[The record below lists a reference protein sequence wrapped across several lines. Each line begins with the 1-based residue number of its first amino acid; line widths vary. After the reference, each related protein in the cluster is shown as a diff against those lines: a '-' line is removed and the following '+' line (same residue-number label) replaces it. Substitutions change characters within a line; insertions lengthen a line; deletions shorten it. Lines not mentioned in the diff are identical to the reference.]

1 MSDHLTIIGAGLAGS
16 EAAWQA
22 AEAGVP
28 VTLYE
33 MRPQQPTPAH
43 KTGNCA
49 ELVCSNSMGSNQ
61 DSSAP
66 FLLKEELRNLD
77 SLIVSSADKHA
88 VPAGKALA
96 VNRDL
101 FSEEITRKLENHPN
115 ITLKREEVSS
125 IPMDGPVIIATGP
138 LTSPA
143 LSEKL
148 SELLGQEHL
157 YFYDALSPIV
167 DAQSIIWI
175 KPISLRVMERATR
188 TI

>member
-1 MSDHLTIIGAGLAGS
+1 MSSHLTIIGAGLAGS

-28 VTLYE
+28 VVLYE
-33 MRPQQPTPAH
+33 MRPGRETPVH

-66 FLLKEELRNLD
+66 FLLKQELRNLD
-77 SLIVSSADKHA
+77 SLVIRSADRHS

-96 VNRDL
+96 VDRNL
-101 FSEEITRKLENHPN
+101 FSEEITRTLEQHPN
-115 ITLKREEVSS
+115 ITLKHEEVVEL
-125 IPMDGPVIIATGP
+125 PTGGPVIIATGP

-143 LSEKL
+143 LFEKL
-148 SELLGQEHL
+148 SELLGQECL
-157 YFYDALSPIV
+157 YFYDALSPII
-167 DAQSIIWI
+167 DAHSIDMD
-175 KPISLRVMERATR
+175 KTFFASRYGKGGAD
-188 TI
+188 